1 MFRPRPYFVAALLV
15 LAIMPYDGPV
25 SAQIRTRPAP
35 VQKPKAPAPTAPTP
49 APAPV
54 AAPSKPGVPA
64 AAAQVTRVSTATLPP
79 ITYGPPQPRDLAS
92 IASVAAVSASLGGGT
107 AGKLEP
113 RLVTTLVAGQN
124 ATGKVLLLRGLAD
137 IERADTTDLPEGAKR
152 LLLIHVGKIP
162 ADQSDQYI
170 VNTQLAQEYMKSRP
184 AIPADIQPPEKKK
197 EKKGCSTRHISM
209 KCVQAEGEQAYEK
222 GSAEWENLRRDF
234 EAEWER
240 GKDRVADLWEEVKGC
255 FVDQTLSLN
264 EIPVQFSIAPTM
276 SIPLDGPV
284 HSGSSSSG
292 EVNGSVGLGFPMQGD
307 FSAKLDLFY
316 IPCLPFVIRPKQLSA
331 DGAMTVGERLTASVS
346 AAGRFDKTFTIPPGG
361 GPSIPI
367 YMIPIVIAGVP
378 VAELDISAYIDG
390 TVQVGGEG
398 EAEARFQLDNSNT
411 VQFAFTCNGGGC
423 KELDPKGKVPS
434 QTTTLSESAGIQGH
448 VFVKPAVYTALELNF
463 YFGALSA
470 RAGPQP
476 YLLGTVAG
484 CAEAAAQQTVGGDSK
499 SHESHVLTADLDW
512 GVELRAE
519 ALVSREVVGKR
530 VIPLM
535 KDSHIWFRDLAP
547 GGSTALVAVVE
558 GAPQVTAA
566 QAATYKVKMPACY
579 PYTAPVRYRVTWTGD
594 ATPAASADAPSTSPG
609 GVPSIGG
616 LTRIGRPTATT
627 ATTTPG
633 CEWQAGE
640 GICTFDPKQDL
651 VFNLTWPTAGSY
663 TVTVAVIGDDHGQ
676 GLRRFDPEP
685 KATQLEI
692 NVAAPPSG
700 G

>member
-1 MFRPRPYFVAALLV
+1 MFRSRPYFIATLFALS
-15 LAIMPYDGPV
+15 IMPYDRPA

-35 VQKPKAPAPTAPTP
+35 VQKPKAPPTTAPTP

-54 AAPSKPGVPA
+54 AVPSKPGVPA
-64 AAAQVTRVSTATLPP
+64 AAAQVTRVSTATLPT
-79 ITYGPPQPRDLAS
+79 ITYGAPQPRDLA
-92 IASVAAVSASLGGGT
+92 AFAAAMPAVSASLGGGT
-107 AGKLEP
+107 AGSVEP
-113 RLVTTLVAGQN
+113 RLVSTLVAGQN
-124 ATGKVLLLRGLAD
+124 ATAKVLHLRGLSD
-137 IERADTTDLPEGAKR
+137 IEKADPADLPEGAKR
-152 LLLIHVGKIP
+152 LLMLHVGKI
-162 ADQSDQYI
+162 AATESDHYI
-170 VNTQLAQEYMKSRP
+170 VNTQLAEEWFKTHGELP
-184 AIPADIQPPEKKK
+184 PHIQPPEKKSK
-197 EKKGCSTRHISM
+197 SKGCSWRHIST
-209 KCVQAEGEQAYEK
+209 KCAQNEAEQALDK
-222 GSAEWENLRRDF
+222 ASDEWENLRR
-234 EAEWER
+234 EAE
-240 GKDRVADLWEEVKGC
+240 DRWNSFSGDLSEWANEAVGC
-255 FVDQTLSLN
+255 FADKTLSLN
-264 EIPVQFSIAPTM
+264 EIPVKFSIAPTM

-316 IPCLPFVIRPKQLSA
+316 IPCLPFLIRPKQLSA

-346 AAGRFDKTFTIPPGG
+346 AAGEFDKTFTIPPGG

-378 VAELDISAYIDG
+378 VAELDISAYIEG

-398 EAEARFQLDNSNT
+398 EAEARFQLDNLNT

-423 KELDPKGKVPS
+423 REPDPKGKVPS

-448 VFVKPAVYTALELNF
+448 VFVKPAIYTALELNF

-476 YLLGTVAG
+476 YLLGTVSG
-484 CAEAAAQQTVGGDSK
+484 CAEAAAQQTAGGDSK
-499 SHESHVLTADLDW
+499 SHESHVLSADLDW
-512 GVELRAE
+512 GIELRAE
-519 ALVSREVVGKR
+519 ALVGREVVGDA
-530 VIPLM
+530 VTPLM
-535 KDSHIWFRDLAP
+535 KDRHIWFRDLAP

-558 GAPQVTAA
+558 GTPQVTAA
-566 QAATYKVKMPACY
+566 QAATYKVKMPSCY

-594 ATPAASADAPSTSPG
+594 ATPAASADAPTTSPG

-616 LTRIGRPTATT
+616 LTRIGRPT

-651 VFNLTWPTAGSY
+651 VFNLTWPTAGTY
-663 TVTVAVIGDDHGQ
+663 TLTVAVIGDDHAEGI
-676 GLRRFDPEP
+676 RRFDPEP

-692 NVAAPPSG
+692 TVAAPTPG

>member
-1 MFRPRPYFVAALLV
+1 MLRPRSCVVAALLP
-15 LAIMPYDGPV
+15 LAIVAYAHTA

-35 VQKPKAPAPTAPTP
+35 VQKPKAPPTTAPTP

-64 AAAQVTRVSTATLPP
+64 AAAQVTRVSTATLPT
-79 ITYGPPQPRDLAS
+79 ITYGPPQPRDLA
-92 IASVAAVSASLGGGT
+92 AFAAAMPAVSAALGGGT
-107 AGKLEP
+107 AGSVEP
-113 RLVTTLVAGQN
+113 RLVTTLIAGQN

-170 VNTQLAQEYMKSRP
+170 VNTQLAREYMKSRP
-184 AIPADIQPPEKKK
+184 AIPADIKPPEKKK

-209 KCVQAEGEQAYEK
+209 KCVQAEGEQLYEK
-222 GSAEWENLRRDF
+222 GSEEWENLRRDF

-240 GKDRVADLWEEVKGC
+240 GKDRVADLWEEAKGC

-378 VAELDISAYIDG
+378 VAELDISAYIEG

-398 EAEARFQLDNSNT
+398 EAEASFQLDNSNT
-411 VQFAFTCNGGGC
+411 VQFDFACNGSGC
-423 KELDPKGKVPS
+423 RKLDPKGKAPS

-448 VFVKPAVYTALELNF
+448 VFVKPAIYTALELNF

-484 CAEAAAQQTVGGDSK
+484 CAETAAQQTAGGGSK
-499 SHESHVLTADLDW
+499 SHESHALTADLDW

-519 ALVSREVVGKR
+519 ALVGREVVGDR
-530 VIPLM
+530 VISLM

-594 ATPAASADAPSTSPG
+594 ATPAATTAAANTSPG
-609 GVPSIGG
+609 AETSSLGA

-627 ATTTPG
+627 ATTTLG
-633 CEWQAGE
+633 CEWLAG
-640 GICTFDPKQDL
+640 GGTCTFDPKQEL
-651 VFNLTWPTAGSY
+651 VFNLTWPTAGTY
-663 TVTVAVIGDDHGQ
+663 TLTVAVIGDDHGD
-676 GLRRFDPEP
+676 GVRRFDPEP

-692 NVAAPPSG
+692 TVEAPG